1 MAKNRNLQENSTQN
15 FILKGFNSVQIGGY
29 ILLGSYLINSSLQDF
44 IADDNPMGMMSIQ
57 IIETICFF
65 IIFLVFAFSTLAIF
79 FSSRRTARKEN
90 IKIWNKVSKQHFLN
104 FLMIVLPGI
113 FFLSLIK
120 NLGIN
125 YLTPFFLLY
134 LGFVLAIL
142 NSKKKKQYYL
152 LAAIS
157 VLLAVI
163 VYIIPTYWYSSLL
176 IIGGSFFVYGIIVR
190 K

>member
-1 MAKNRNLQENSTQN
+1 MANKRNLLENNSQN
-15 FILKGFNSVQIGGY
+15 FILKGFSSIQISLY
-29 ILLGSYLINSSLQDF
+29 ILLGAYLINALLESFLSDVSPL
-44 IADDNPMGMMSIQ
+44 GMMSIQ
-57 IIETICFF
+57 IIESICFLF
-65 IIFLVFAFSTLAIF
+65 IILVFILSMLAVF
-79 FSSRRTARKEN
+79 FSSRRTTRKEN
-90 IKIWNKVSKQHFLN
+90 IKVWNKVSKQHFLN

-142 NSKKKKQYYL
+142 NSKKKKNYYL
-152 LAAIS
+152 LAAIPILLS
-157 VLLAVI
+157 VV

-176 IIGGSFFVYGIIVR
+176 IVGGSFFVFGLINR

>member
-1 MAKNRNLQENSTQN
+1 MKKNKNLQENSTQN
-15 FILKGFNSVQIGGY
+15 FILKGFNSVQIGVY
-29 ILLGSYLINSSLQDF
+29 ILLGAYLINSSLQGF
-44 IADDNPMGMMSIQ
+44 IAEENPMGMMSIQ

-65 IIFLVFAFSTLAIF
+65 IIFLVLVFSAVAIF
-79 FSSRRTARKEN
+79 FSSRRSARKAN
-90 IKIWNKVSKQHFLN
+90 IKVWNKVSKQHFLK
-104 FLMIVLPGI
+104 FLLIGLPGI
-113 FFLSLIK
+113 FFLTILK
-120 NLGIN
+120 NIGIN
-125 YLTPFFLLY
+125 YLTPFFLFY
-134 LGFVLAIL
+134 LGFVLAML